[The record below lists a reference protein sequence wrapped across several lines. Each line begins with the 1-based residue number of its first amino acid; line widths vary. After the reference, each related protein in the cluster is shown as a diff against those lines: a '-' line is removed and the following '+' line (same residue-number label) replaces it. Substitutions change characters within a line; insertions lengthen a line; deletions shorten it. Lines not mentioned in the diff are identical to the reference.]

1 MSTSSSAG
9 LSIRDLQAG
18 YGGVPAVRGVS
29 FDVAPGE
36 VVALLGPNG
45 AGKTTTLMSVM
56 GVNPPMAGSVSFE
69 GQDVTGKAPDAL
81 SRLGLSL
88 VPDSRGI
95 FFDLTVKQHLR
106 LAVVKGDKTTL
117 DAVLDRLP
125 ALRGLMDR
133 KAGVLSGGEQQ
144 MLALAKA
151 FVARPK
157 VLMVD
162 EMSLGLAPLIVQSLM
177 PIIRRAATEDGM
189 AVLLVEQHIEM
200 ALEVADRGVVMNRGA
215 VLFEGPTSELL
226 ANREQLEASYL
237 SRA

>member
-1 MSTSSSAG
+1 MSGG
-9 LSIRDLQAG
+9 LQIRDLAAG

-45 AGKTTTLMSVM
+45 AGKTTTLMTVM
-56 GVNPPMAGSVSFE
+56 GVLDALGGTVTFGGE
-69 GQDVTGKAPDAL
+69 DVTGKAPDAL
-81 SRLGLSL
+81 SRAGLSL

-95 FFDLTVKQHLR
+95 FPDLTVRQHVR
-106 LAVVKGDKTTL
+106 LAAARGDRATV
-117 DAVLDRLP
+117 DGVLDRLP
-125 ALRGLMDR
+125 ALRGLLDR

-144 MLALAKA
+144 MLALAKS
-151 FVARPK
+151 FIARPK

-177 PIIRRAATEDGM
+177 PVIRAAATEDGM

-200 ALEVADRGVVMNRGA
+200 ALDVADRGVVMNRGE
-215 VLFEGPTSELL
+215 VLFEGPTGELR
-226 ANREQLEASYL
+226 ARREELESSYL